1 MTKNNSSCSFPTSG
15 DRLTPPEE
23 VRTDNE
29 LSHFIIDAIDEDMAE
44 GGRTEGMTVHTRF
57 PPEPN
62 GLLHIGH
69 AKALVINFGL
79 ADRYQGLCNLRMD
92 DTNPAKE
99 DEAYVKAIKKDI
111 HWLGYDW
118 EDRFYHASDYFE
130 QMYKYAEELIEKD
143 LAFVCEQTAEEI
155 RETRGT
161 LTSPGQESPWRN
173 RPKEESLDLFRRMR
187 AGEFEDGAMTLRAK
201 IDMSSG
207 NMNMRD
213 PVIYRIAH
221 LEHHRTGDDWCIYPM
236 YDFAHPLSDA
246 LEHITHSLCSLE
258 FEDHRP
264 LYNWFINNTS
274 VPSKPRQIEFARL
287 NLSHTVMSKR
297 KLRHLI
303 ENDVVAAWDDPRLP
317 TLCGLRRRGYT
328 PRSIRDFCERIG
340 VSKVDSVVDV
350 AFLEHCLRED
360 LNERAPR
367 AMAVLD
373 PLPLTITNYPE
384 GKTETLMMSNIPRNP
399 EAGQHEITFSRHLW
413 IERDD
418 FQEDPPKKYFRLFP
432 GNHVRLANAYIVEC
446 TGFKKDENG
455 EIIEVLAEYNPDTK
469 GGTAPE
475 GQKVRGTIHWVD
487 QATAKDAEIRLYNNL
502 FIAEEPE
509 KEAEDHLE
517 LVNPD
522 SLQVLSAKVEPSLAE
537 EISPIGYQF
546 MRNGYF
552 IHDINDSKPDALVF
566 NRSVALKDSYKP
578 PQA

>member
-1 MTKNNSSCSFPTSG
+1 MTKKEENWTFFASE
-15 DRLTPPEE
+15 DRITPADE
-23 VRTDNE
+23 VKTENE

-44 GGRTEGMTVHTRF
+44 GGRTAGMTLHTRF

-79 ADRYQGLCNLRMD
+79 AEQYSGLCNLRMD

-99 DEAYVKAIKKDI
+99 DEAYVRAIKNDI

-118 EDRFYHASDYFE
+118 EDRFFHASDYFE
-130 QMYKYAEELIEKD
+130 QMYLYAEELIEKD
-143 LAFVCEQTAEEI
+143 LAFVCEQSAEEI
-155 RETRGT
+155 RKSRGT
-161 LTSPGQESPWRN
+161 LTEPGQESPWRY
-173 RPKEESLDLFRRMR
+173 RPKEESLELFRRMR
-187 AGEFEDGAMTLRAK
+187 SGEFPDGTMTLRAK

-213 PVIYRIAH
+213 PVVYRISH
-221 LEHHRTGDDWCIYPM
+221 MEHHRTGNEWCIYPM

-246 LEHITHSLCSLE
+246 LENITHSLCSLE

-264 LYNWFINNTS
+264 LYDWFINNTS

-287 NLSHTVMSKR
+287 NLTNTVMSKR
-297 KLRHLI
+297 KLRYLI
-303 ENDVVAAWDDPRLP
+303 ENDVVDDWDDPRLP
-317 TLCGLRRRGYT
+317 TLIGLRRRGYT

-340 VSKVDSVVDV
+340 VSKVDSTVDM

-367 AMAVLD
+367 AIAVLD
-373 PLPLTITNYPE
+373 PIALTITNYPE
-384 GKTETLMMSNIPRNP
+384 EKSETLLMDNLPRNP
-399 EAGQHEITFSRHLW
+399 DAGQHEISFSRRLW

-418 FQEDPPKKYFRLFP
+418 FMEEPPKKYFRLFP

-446 TGFKKDENG
+446 TGFRKNENG

-475 GQKVRGTIHWVD
+475 GQKVRGTIHWLD
-487 QATAKDAEIRLYNNL
+487 QATAIDAEIRLYNNL
-502 FIAEEPE
+502 FTVEEPE
-509 KEAEDHLE
+509 KESDNYIE

-522 SLQVLSAKVEPSLAE
+522 SLEIQRAKVEPSLAK

-552 IHDINDSKPDALVF
+552 IHDSHDSTPDNPVF

-578 PQA
+578 PQ

>member
-1 MTKNNSSCSFPTSG
+1 MTKKDEKWTLFASE
-15 DRLTPPEE
+15 DRITPADE
-23 VRTDNE
+23 VKTKNE

-44 GGRTEGMTVHTRF
+44 GGRTEGFTLHTRF

-79 ADRYQGLCNLRMD
+79 ADQYKGLCNLRMD

-99 DEAYVKAIKKDI
+99 DEAYVKAIKNDI

-118 EDRFYHASDYFE
+118 EDRFFHASDYFE
-130 QMYKYAEELIEKD
+130 QMYLYAEELIEKD
-143 LAFVCEQTAEEI
+143 LAFVCEQTAEEM
-155 RETRGT
+155 RKARGT
-161 LTSPGQESPWRN
+161 LTEAGLESPLRM
-173 RPKEESLDLFRRMR
+173 RPKEESLELFRRMR
-187 AGEFEDGAMTLRAK
+187 AGEFPDGAMTLRAK

-213 PVIYRIAH
+213 PVIYRISH
-221 LEHHRTGDDWCIYPM
+221 MEHHRTGNEWCIYPM

-246 LEHITHSLCSLE
+246 LENITHSLCSLE

-264 LYNWFINNTS
+264 LYDWFINNTS
-274 VPSKPRQIEFARL
+274 VPSKPRQIEFARFTL
-287 NLSHTVMSKR
+287 TNTVMSKR

-303 ENDVVAAWDDPRLP
+303 EIDAVDDWDDPSLR
-317 TLCGLRRRGYT
+317 TLIGLRRLGYT
-328 PRSIRDFCERIG
+328 PRAIRDFCERIG
-340 VSKVDSVVDV
+340 VSKVDSTVDM

-373 PLPLTITNYPE
+373 PIPLTITNYPE
-384 GKTETLMMSNIPRNP
+384 GKSETLLMDNLPRNP
-399 EAGQHEITFSRHLW
+399 DAGQHEISFSRQLW

-418 FQEDPPKKYFRLFP
+418 FMEDPPKKYFRLFP

-446 TGFKKDENG
+446 TGFKKDEKG
-455 EIIEVLAEYNPDTK
+455 DIIEVLAEYNPDTK

-475 GQKVRGTIHWVD
+475 GQKVRGTIHWLD
-487 QATAKDAEIRLYNNL
+487 QATAVDAEIRLYSNL
-502 FIAEEPE
+502 FTVEEPE
-509 KEAEDHLE
+509 KESENYIE

-522 SLQVLSAKVEPSLAE
+522 SLKIQQAKVEPSLAK

-546 MRNGYF
+546 MRSGYF
-552 IHDINDSKPDALVF
+552 IHDSHDSTPENLVF
-566 NRSVALKDSYKP
+566 NRSVALKDSYRP
-578 PQA
+578 PQ